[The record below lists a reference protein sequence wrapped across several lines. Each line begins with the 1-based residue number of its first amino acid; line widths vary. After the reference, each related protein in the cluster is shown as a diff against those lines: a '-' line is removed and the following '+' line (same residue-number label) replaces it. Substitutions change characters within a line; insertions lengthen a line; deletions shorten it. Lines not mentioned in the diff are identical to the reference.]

1 MYTICKGELQASYM
15 MHGILWK
22 EMDFYFVVGCKMDKF
37 RKEIPG
43 LLEVNAVYLD
53 NLESVPCSGML
64 PIALVDTKIKQTK
77 KQKNPFN
84 LTQTMLFLLRD
95 AFKRKEGI
103 IQEKDGLNCVLGLPT
118 PSLATPSTK

>member
-1 MYTICKGELQASYM
+1 
-15 MHGILWK
+15 
-22 EMDFYFVVGCKMDKF
+22 
-37 RKEIPG
+37 
-43 LLEVNAVYLD
+43 
-53 NLESVPCSGML
+53 ML

-103 IQEKDGLNCVLGLPT
+103 IQEKEVV
-118 PSLATPSTK
+118 